1 MQLRLFDKLHVMVL
15 ALCSKTKSIG
25 FPSLNQDI
33 ATDFYVLN
41 YSIKLYKLQDKY
53 VFYIKIFL
61 YRGFS
66 AEGIWAAGLPLFRP
80 APVNTAAVLRSP
92 RRRTRRRCGYIL
104 FNIFMIVLVFL
115 TARLAVHFL

>member
-33 ATDFYVLN
+33 ANEFYVLFYVLK

-53 VFYIKIFL
+53 VFYIKNFL
-61 YRGFS
+61 YGQMFPLVRLTICDYS
-66 AEGIWAAGLPLFRP
+66 YIIGILGL
-80 APVNTAAVLRSP
+80 
-92 RRRTRRRCGYIL
+92 
-104 FNIFMIVLVFL
+104 
-115 TARLAVHFL
+115 